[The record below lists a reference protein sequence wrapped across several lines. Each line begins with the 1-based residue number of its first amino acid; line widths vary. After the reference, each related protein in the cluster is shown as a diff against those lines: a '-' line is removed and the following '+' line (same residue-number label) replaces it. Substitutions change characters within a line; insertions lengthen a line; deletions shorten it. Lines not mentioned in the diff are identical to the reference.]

1 MKEPKQKIEFDPV
14 KDGERMV
21 TFRVDKLTAACL
33 IQLLGETSPRQ
44 VMDATGLPESGAYR
58 VLDIWDP
65 GIKALP
71 EAERQRLFKLL
82 GETSPRQVMDATG
95 LPESGAYRV
104 LDIWDPG
111 IKALPEA
118 ERQRLFKLLKPAKKA
133 AKTYVSEP
141 PVGKTTE
148 FPKWDHVKGCMT
160 SFKPSS
166 PLLDVNDLLDKGKGR
181 EL

>member
-33 IQLLGETSPRQ
+33 IQ
-44 VMDATGLPESGAYR
+44 
-58 VLDIWDP
+58 
-65 GIKALP
+65 
-71 EAERQRLFKLL
+71 LL